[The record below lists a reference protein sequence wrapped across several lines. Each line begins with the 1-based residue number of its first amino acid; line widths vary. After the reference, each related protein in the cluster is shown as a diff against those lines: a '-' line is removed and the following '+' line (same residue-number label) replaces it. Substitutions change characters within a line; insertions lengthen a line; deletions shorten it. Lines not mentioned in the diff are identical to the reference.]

1 MACAS
6 MPLGFHV
13 ESHQVWLEIVGK
25 HQVIQPTRVTAWAGV
40 WGAVPPV
47 QCTAPPVQYHFT
59 GMPQCGDCSLCSAT
73 LLPGLGEKPILR
85 HLQLSWHSSAIVGRN
100 CLQKPGR
107 TLTWNPTI
115 TPDTQKTL
123 STGGQE
129 PHRKLPVSSKSRSL
143 GIPDPEIVG
152 LPVPSLSTGG
162 WECSSGPMP
171 SAFLH
176 VSALNLFI
184 C

>member
-1 MACAS
+1 MKVQRKDDMHIDAFGVPCGNHTRFYWNSLENTKSSNQPGWQPELVSGVLSLCPVLFNRDAS
-6 MPLGFHV
+6 
-13 ESHQVWLEIVGK
+13 VWRL
-25 HQVIQPTRVTAWAGV
+25 
-40 WGAVPPV
+40 
-47 QCTAPPVQYHFT
+47 F
-59 GMPQCGDCSLCSAT
+59 LCSAA
-73 LLPGLGEKPILR
+73 LVAGLGEKPILR
-85 HLQLSWHSSAIVGRN
+85 HLQLSWLSSAIVGRD

-107 TLTWNPTI
+107 TLTWNLTI
-115 TPDTQKTL
+115 TPDAQKTL
-123 STGGQE
+123 STVGQE

-162 WECSSGPMP
+162 WECSSGPVP